1 MFSHKKFPKN
11 VFHKKMKV
19 AANLCVISFVRS
31 QAHAE
36 NQFVES
42 NDLVLPDQLVE
53 RDDALVDEA
62 GAAGFTELTDK
73 HVAERAKVGRQLFR
87 TDSL

>member
-1 MFSHKKFPKN
+1 MQG
-11 VFHKKMKV
+11 
-19 AANLCVISFVRS
+19 AANLCVISFVSS

-62 GAAGFTELTDK
+62 GAASFTELTDE